1 MKKLLLISFCLV
13 NFFAF
18 AQTDTGKTATTSGS
32 TAPPSQ
38 ITVKKIKKP
47 VNTDTLKSLLI
58 ADTLNKS
65 DSFQKVG
72 SIQTQ
77 FSDAAKVLT
86 SDTDKL
92 PAHTQTIKK
101 AFDSTYL
108 KLLDNPFLA
117 KKTKPIY
124 LVVKERQVQ
133 SKDEIFYL
141 LSGLLLFLGFIR
153 LVFSRYFK
161 NVFKLFFQPSF
172 RQKQTREQLQ
182 QNNLPSLLLN
192 LFFIL
197 SVGTYVSFLL
207 QYYHLLHSGLW
218 RLLLYTTASLFVLY
232 LFKYILLR
240 FAGWVFDVKEAT
252 EAYTFA
258 VYLINKILGVILI
271 PFTLLIAFSKS
282 SVISI
287 AITISMI
294 VILLLFIYRYLVSY
308 PTVRREV
315 KVSVLHFFFYICAF
329 EITPLLLIYKTL
341 IILFDKSH

>member
-13 NFFAF
+13 DFFAF
-18 AQTDTGKTATTSGS
+18 AQTDTGKTAATSGS
-32 TAPPSQ
+32 PASHSQ
-38 ITVKKIKKP
+38 MTVKKLKSP
-47 VNTDTLKSLLI
+47 VITDTLKSLLI
-58 ADTLNKS
+58 ADTLNKN

-72 SIQTQ
+72 SIQTP

-86 SDTDKL
+86 SDTDKH

-101 AFDSTYL
+101 PFDSTYL

-117 KKTKPIY
+117 TKAKPIY
-124 LVVKERQVQ
+124 LVIKERQVQ

-141 LSGLLLFLGFIR
+141 LSGLLLFLAFIR
-153 LVFSRYFK
+153 FVFSRYFK
-161 NVFKLFFQPSF
+161 KVFKLFFQPSF

-197 SVGTYVSFLL
+197 SFGTYVSFLL

-218 RLLLYTTASLFVLY
+218 PILLYTTASLFVLY

-282 SVISI
+282 PVISI
-287 AITISMI
+287 SITISMI

-341 IILFDKSH
+341 IILFDNSH